1 MNCKLGRFW
10 GPVGSSVVSVRFL
23 DRLGDNHEG
32 YRSDSSALYI
42 TRTEYGVFQYSRSQ
56 WPCSLIGLRP
66 LGCWDRGFESR
77 SEHGCFVS
85 CVYML
90 CCPV

>member
-10 GPVGSSVVSVRFL
+10 GPVGISVVSVRFL

-32 YRSDSSALYI
+32 YRSGSSALYI
-42 TRTEYGVFQYSRSQ
+42 TRIEYGVFRYSRSQ

-66 LGCWDRGFESR
+66 LGCWDRGFAR
-77 SEHGCFVS
+77 SMNVLSLVFICYV
-85 CVYML
+85 VL
-90 CCPV
+90 CR